1 MNGLSTIERVSV
13 SYADPD
19 IFASLASDALQI
31 CKQSEGL
38 LIEFM
43 SPTGNVPEISFMNSV
58 GVDGVLTITTIQD
71 GTKEYIT
78 CSGRGLCN
86 HSSGLCECASGYASS
101 DGQGKIG
108 SRRDCGVINPYA
120 YDS

>member
-1 MNGLSTIERVSV
+1 
-13 SYADPD
+13 
-19 IFASLASDALQI
+19 
-31 CKQSEGL
+31 
-38 LIEFM
+38 M

-120 YDS
+120 YES